1 LGAADRGLVWLD
13 SYSRGGRPSALAIP
27 EHKEKNMSN
36 VRAAFFPYCLKK
48 QPDGRYIIL
57 NRAYKP
63 LGFLTK
69 EQVVYENYPIQA
81 KLRIRSQTAA
91 KLSYLGD
98 TNTENIFLY
107 ADNCIRT
114 KAHMQA
120 YMNRLQLLA
129 NLKVV
134 RNKRER

>member
-1 LGAADRGLVWLD
+1 MRNF
-13 SYSRGGRPSALAIP
+13 R
-27 EHKEKNMSN
+27 E
-36 VRAAFFPYCLKK
+36 AFLPYCLKK
-48 QPDGRYIIL
+48 QPDGRYIVL

-69 EQVVYENYPIQA
+69 EQIVYENYPIQA

-91 KLSYLGD
+91 KLSHLGD
-98 TNTENIFLY
+98 PNTEIIFLY

-114 KAHMQA
+114 ETHMQA
-120 YMNRLQLLA
+120 YLARLQLLA
-129 NLKVV
+129 KLKII